1 MSKTDFLSPGS
12 LWPGVEDGGKC
23 YRMLW
28 RAMCRA
34 SGHALAMS
42 PLTLGIHQ
50 EDGLSDEEYEH
61 SRLRKNRRNVTSS
74 FP

>member
-1 MSKTDFLSPGS
+1 MESYVQSQWT
-12 LWPGVEDGGKC
+12 C
-23 YRMLW
+23 
-28 RAMCRA
+28 
-34 SGHALAMS
+34 SGHVSLDS
-42 PLTLGIHQ
+42 LGIQQ